1 MSKSHNFNADNQQI
15 SDVGIQQISDVGIQR
30 IPDAEL
36 DIMLILWKNNTPLKV
51 IDIYNGLRT
60 IRPCSKPAIHTLLER
75 LSSRG
80 FVKLETI
87 DAPTPYK
94 LITPLVTEE
103 EYRAAESENFLSKL
117 CRGSW
122 KTLIAT
128 LVDTGK
134 ITSDDIEEI
143 SRLLKNKENKK

>member
-1 MSKSHNFNADNQQI
+1 MSQKTDLK
-15 SDVGIQQISDVGIQR
+15 R

-36 DIMLILWKNNTPLKV
+36 DVMLILWQSDTPLKI

-60 IRPCSKPAIHTLLER
+60 VRPCSKPAIHTLLDR
-75 LSSRG
+75 LAEKD
-80 FVKLETI
+80 FVRLDTV

-94 LITPLVTEE
+94 LITPLVSEE
-103 EYRAAESENFLSKL
+103 DYRAAESDNFLAKL

-134 ITSDDIEEI
+134 ITEGDLDEI
-143 SRLLKNKENKK
+143 SELLNQKKQK

>member
-1 MSKSHNFNADNQQI
+1 MSKSQNPDEDIQRNHN
-15 SDVGIQQISDVGIQR
+15 VGIQRIPDAGIQR

-36 DIMLILWKNNTPLKV
+36 DIMLILWKSDVPLKV

-60 IRPCSKPAIHTLLER
+60 VRPCSKPAIHTLLDR
-75 LSSRG
+75 LASRG
-80 FVKLETI
+80 FVKQETV

-94 LITPLVTEE
+94 RITPLVTEE

-143 SRLLKNKENKK
+143 SRLLNHKES

>member
-1 MSKSHNFNADNQQI
+1 MS
-15 SDVGIQQISDVGIQR
+15 IQR

-36 DIMLILWKNNTPLKV
+36 DIMLILWKSDVPLKI

-60 IRPCSKPAIHTLLER
+60 VRPCSKPAIHTLLDR
-75 LSSRG
+75 LHTRG
-80 FVKLETI
+80 FVRLDTVE
-87 DAPTPYK
+87 ASTPYK
-94 LITPLVTEE
+94 LVTPLVTEE
-103 EYRAAESENFLSKL
+103 EYRAAESDNFLTKL

-134 ITSDDIEEI
+134 ITSDDIDEI
-143 SRLLKNKENKK
+143 SRLLNQKEEK

>member
-1 MSKSHNFNADNQQI
+1 MTNRKDSENTM
-15 SDVGIQQISDVGIQR
+15 QR

-36 DIMLILWKNNTPLKV
+36 DVMLILWKSDTPLRI

-60 IRPCSKPAIHTLLER
+60 VRPCSKPAIHTLLER
-75 LSSRG
+75 LAAKG
-80 FVKLETI
+80 FVRLDTVE
-87 DAPTPYK
+87 APTPYK
-94 LITPLVTEE
+94 LVTPLVSERD
-103 EYRAAESENFLSKL
+103 YRAAESDNFLAKL

-134 ITSDDIEEI
+134 ITSEDIEEI
-143 SRLLKNKENKK
+143 SSLLNRKENK